1 VTQFGP
7 FHRLL
12 GLSCLAAAVF
22 TPSVAQAYG
31 EPSAAGVPNH
41 KERLLH
47 VLTNQIRQAP
57 HDWPGWDTS
66 LETPT
71 PRGPVALD
79 PDLLALARFHGDD
92 MAANQCFSH
101 ESCDGTPLQDRAARF
116 FSGGVSENIYSA
128 SHDDKA
134 RSAMTAWMTSTTGH
148 RENLL
153 LPKWNLLG
161 TGFTGSGQVFCVQ
174 NFAQGSDAEMP
185 TIPGG
190 AVEVVEETVNL
201 IANHFD
207 PDRKAPASFEVILGD
222 QRIPL
227 SAVAG
232 VPGNQTFQAT
242 VPHPSGC
249 EPLFFV
255 STDAS
260 GSRSVFPTD
269 GALLVGQACTA
280 EYTTERRGNIPG
292 DPSGM
297 TIGANDAEGGCRCVD
312 TGPAAGWLALLFV
325 PLLALRRD
333 RR

>member
-1 VTQFGP
+1 MTQLGP

-57 HDWPGWDTS
+57 HDWPDWDTS

-71 PRGPVALD
+71 ARGPLALHT
-79 PDLLALARFHGDD
+79 DLLALARFHGND
-92 MAANQCFSH
+92 MAANRCFSH
-101 ESCDGTPLQDRAARF
+101 ESCDGTPFGTRAQRF
-116 FSGGVSENIYSA
+116 FSGPTGENIYTA
-128 SHDDKA
+128 TGDDKA
-134 RSAMTAWMTSTTGH
+134 RSAMTGWMNSTGH
-148 RENLL
+148 RENILR
-153 LPKWNLLG
+153 PQWNLLG
-161 TGFTGSGQVFCVQ
+161 TGFTGISQIYYVQ
-174 NFAQGSDAEMP
+174 NFGQASAVEMP
-185 TIPGG
+185 AIPGG
-190 AVEVVEETVNL
+190 AVEVLDSTTIRI
-201 IANHFD
+201 IANHYD
-207 PDRKAPASFEVILGD
+207 PDQQAPASFEAILGD
-222 QRIPL
+222 RRVAL
-227 SAVAG
+227 SLVAG
-232 VPGNQTFQAT
+232 AAGHQTFQAST
-242 VPHPSGC
+242 DRPSGC

-325 PLLALRRD
+325 PLLAIRRD